1 MARLLFTL
9 PRFHTNMWFAVRRLL
24 ADGHEV
30 RLLVCVASGGEDHS
44 MLEPV
49 VMGKTPS
56 YEEVEKEV
64 QEFRPDLVIIRNA
77 WAISRRA
84 SRAARRKGIPR
95 ILYNQVPDDVPTSF
109 ARRLLLRYKGLPI
122 ERFTPVRGLDRRKP
136 KDPYAR
142 FLPLPV
148 DVLPHEVLP
157 REDDRLKVLLVG
169 KLGAERKNQH
179 LLIQKIEEMGAQDRI
194 SLTLA
199 GTMPR
204 PDNSHFAT
212 IQDMSRRP
220 WIKLA
225 GSVPFL
231 EMGTLYASH
240 DVCILPSFAELRGS
254 SPLEAMAYGAV
265 PMISDQ
271 CGSAGDLTHGDDGV
285 VFDPLHME
293 QAVEWLLKLD
303 ANREEL
309 DRMKQSALAKWKRD
323 LSEEAFSRNIRTLL
337 DDFGVA

>member
-30 RLLVCVASGGEDHS
+30 RLLVCMASGGEDHS
-44 MLEPV
+44 MVEPV
-49 VMGKTPS
+49 IMGKSPA

-64 QEFRPDLVIIRNA
+64 TDFRPDLVIIRNA

-84 SRAARRKGIPR
+84 SRAARRQGIPR
-95 ILYNQVPDDVPTSF
+95 ILYNQVPDDVLTGF
-109 ARRLLLRYKGLPI
+109 GRRVLLRYKGLPV
-122 ERFTPVRGLDRRKP
+122 ERFTPVRGQDRSKP
-136 KDPYAR
+136 RDPYAR
-142 FLPLPV
+142 FMPLPV
-148 DVLPHEVLP
+148 DVLPHQVLP

-179 LLIQKIEEMGAQDRI
+179 VLIQKIEEMNAQDRI

-199 GTMPR
+199 GTVPG
-204 PDNSHFAT
+204 PDNAHYAT
-212 IQDMSRRP
+212 IQDMARRP

-231 EMGTLYASH
+231 EMGTLHASH
-240 DVCILPSFAELRGS
+240 DVCILPSFDELRGT

-303 ANREEL
+303 ADRAEL
-309 DRMKQSALAKWKRD
+309 DRMKQAAHATWRRD
-323 LSEEAFSRNIRTLL
+323 LSEEAFSRNIRALL